1 MKTGRW
7 EWKRL
12 GEVPQVLF
20 TVAGTLNHFLLWSL
34 FLGGLPSPKW
44 WCTVLVSRSL
54 MLPYSRLLLVLGVI
68 SDVIVKGPSVGYS
81 FLFNIVFVFINLVF
95 A

>member
-1 MKTGRW
+1 MGM
-7 EWKRL
+7 E
-12 GEVPQVLF
+12 EVRRGAAGIVYCCWYPQSFPVVVSF
-20 TVAGTLNHFLLWSL
+20 SRCP
-34 FLGGLPSPKW
+34 GGLPSPKW

-54 MLPYSRLLLVLGVI
+54 ILPYSRLLLVLGVI

-81 FLFNIVFVFINLVF
+81 FLFIIVFVFINLVF